1 MVKVDGGNRYHYLVM
16 IEYLT
21 YDDGVFCK
29 KSDLLYEIFAM
40 KKTRADEFLII

>member
-29 KSDLLYEIFAM
+29 KKRFIVRDFRYE
-40 KKTRADEFLII
+40 KKPEPTSF